1 MTAERRPVDV
11 LREARKRDSLAKRAR
26 VLAVV
31 DELKATGE
39 PITFLGVAKAAG
51 VSNWLVYAVGVREH
65 IEAARKSQQGV
76 RRRNQQS
83 GGSAGAAS
91 LAVDLELARAELRRL
106 RQERDRLKA
115 KVQRGL
121 GQQVE
126 QAGSGELERRIREL
140 GDVLQQRDREL
151 EASRSEAKRL
161 ATELEAAL
169 DEVGGLRAALKQMTR
184 QQNTA
189 G

>member
-1 MTAERRPVDV
+1 MTAKRRPADV

-31 DELKATGE
+31 DELKASGE

-51 VSNWLVYAVGVREH
+51 VSNWLVYANGVREH
-65 IEAARKSQQGV
+65 VEAARTSQHAVQ
-76 RRRNQQS
+76 RRNRQS
-83 GGSAGAAS
+83 GASASAAS
-91 LAVDLELARAELRRL
+91 LAVDLELGRVELRSL

-126 QAGSGELERRIREL
+126 QAGNVEMERRIREL
-140 GDVLQQRDREL
+140 GDELQQRDVALAQARAERDEL
-151 EASRSEAKRL
+151 RVNLSEAGD
-161 ATELEAAL
+161 TVAAL
-169 DEVGGLRAALKQMTR
+169 RQSLKQMMR
-184 QQNTA
+184 DQSI
-189 G
+189 

>member
-1 MTAERRPVDV
+1 MTANRRPADV
-11 LREARKRDSLAKRAR
+11 LREARKRDSLAKRAT

-31 DELKATGE
+31 DDMKATRE

-51 VSNWLVYAVGVREH
+51 VSNWLVYAKGLREH

-76 RRRNQQS
+76 QRREQQS
-83 GGSAGAAS
+83 GASASPAS
-91 LAVDLELARAELRRL
+91 LVVDLELARAELRNL

-126 QAGSGELERRIREL
+126 QAGHVELERRIREL
-140 GDVLQQRDREL
+140 GDELQQRDREL
-151 EASRSEAKRL
+151 TASRSEAKRL
-161 ATELEAAL
+161 ATELETAL